1 LFQVFIKKNKFGL
14 KDKFSAKKRLN
25 IIESVKLSQSEQIRI
40 IRIDNVDYA
49 LFSNKGVQP
58 YVLNLKPVTS
68 EKNSSTKNQI
78 NNLKKPSSREIS
90 SKEPDAKPK
99 IGDAV
104 VPKTDGKMLRAI
116 SIARKLNPKVSF

>member
-1 LFQVFIKKNKFGL
+1 MEVSAGGGL
-14 KDKFSAKKRLN
+14 DLHVAEHGAGAGVRGALHLLAGAPPGATRVVAGWRQPLN
-25 IIESVKLSQSEQIRI
+25 
-40 IRIDNVDYA
+40 
-49 LFSNKGVQP
+49 
-58 YVLNLKPVTS
+58 S